1 VCKLIFLKTKY
12 KQTAKKLKLLVI
24 IFENMAST
32 TQQQQQHHPYS
43 DLQQNVHLAMNE
55 LVADESVYVPTR
67 EAEEL
72 FNLPDCVQIFF
83 ITADGRVSTFSQPSS
98 LRIFKFK
105 NKNEDEETNTF
116 IQVNGWTHPL
126 GEGSP
131 VLKAGNGSFMFPD
144 AYSDQE
150 GASVGIVIMDDT
162 PFNVDGE
169 AEKQLQQLLDE
180 LTALK
185 TIAIQSQT
193 VVEKELELDNH
204 LGKLGSLILKGAQT
218 VGKTMED
225 TIVPKTTQLIEYAT
239 EKQKAKMGQ
248 PAEED
253 SKMNSVLKTTVKGA
267 GYATKATV
275 KVSGFVANRVGDL
288 TKSIAKSLARKME
301 PAVSGATGAGGSGSG
316 KAKNTSLRT
325 LVDVARGGLLAY
337 GTIYTSLEDS
347 AKVLG
352 TSVKSNS
359 VQVVEHKYGGEAG
372 EVFGEAATA
381 AGNAA
386 MTYMN
391 IQSLGVKGLV
401 KKTAKTTGK
410 ELGKAVLDA
419 HSSKQPVA

>member
-1 VCKLIFLKTKY
+1 MGTN
-12 KQTAKKLKLLVI
+12 KKLDKIKLVI
-24 IFENMAST
+24 ICENMAST
-32 TQQQQQHHPYS
+32 TQQQQHPYS
-43 DLQQNVHLAMNE
+43 DLQQNVHRAMDE

-105 NKNEDEETNTF
+105 NEINKDEESANTF

-150 GASVGIVIMDDT
+150 GASVGLVIMDDT

-169 AEKQLQQLLDE
+169 AEKQLEQLLEE

-185 TIAIQSQT
+185 TIQSQT
-193 VVEKELELDNH
+193 VVEKEDHH

-239 EKQKAKMGQ
+239 E
-248 PAEED
+248 
-253 SKMNSVLKTTVKGA
+253 
-267 GYATKATV
+267 
-275 KVSGFVANRVGDL
+275 
-288 TKSIAKSLARKME
+288 
-301 PAVSGATGAGGSGSG
+301 
-316 KAKNTSLRT
+316 
-325 LVDVARGGLLAY
+325 
-337 GTIYTSLEDS
+337 
-347 AKVLG
+347 
-352 TSVKSNS
+352 
-359 VQVVEHKYGGEAG
+359 
-372 EVFGEAATA
+372 
-381 AGNAA
+381 
-386 MTYMN
+386 
-391 IQSLGVKGLV
+391 
-401 KKTAKTTGK
+401 
-410 ELGKAVLDA
+410 
-419 HSSKQPVA
+419 

>member
-1 VCKLIFLKTKY
+1 
-12 KQTAKKLKLLVI
+12 
-24 IFENMAST
+24 MAST
-32 TQQQQQHHPYS
+32 TQHHPYS
-43 DLQQNVHLAMNE
+43 DLQQNVHRAMDE

-105 NKNEDEETNTF
+105 NEINKDDESANTF

-150 GASVGIVIMDDT
+150 GASVGLVIMDDT

-169 AEKQLQQLLDE
+169 AEKQLQQLLEE

-185 TIAIQSQT
+185 TIQKSQT
-193 VVEKELELDNH
+193 GIGSEKELELDHH

-239 EKQKAKMGQ
+239 EKQKSKMGQ

-301 PAVSGATGAGGSGSG
+301 PAVSGATGAGSGSG
-316 KAKNTSLRT
+316 KTKNSSIRT

-352 TSVKSNS
+352 NSVKSNS

-391 IQSLGVKGLV
+391 IQSLGVKGLI

-419 HSSKQPVA
+419 HSSKPKPVA

>member
-1 VCKLIFLKTKY
+1 
-12 KQTAKKLKLLVI
+12 
-24 IFENMAST
+24 MAST
-32 TQQQQQHHPYS
+32 TQHHPYS
-43 DLQQNVHLAMNE
+43 DLQQNVHRAMNE

-67 EAEEL
+67 EVEEL

-193 VVEKELELDNH
+193 DVEKELVLDNH

-218 VGKTMED
+218 VGKTVED

-267 GYATKATV
+267 GY
-275 KVSGFVANRVGDL
+275 VANRVGDL
-288 TKSIAKSLARKME
+288 TKSIAKSMARKME
-301 PAVSGATGAGGSGSG
+301 PAVSGA
-316 KAKNTSLRT
+316 
-325 LVDVARGGLLAY
+325 
-337 GTIYTSLEDS
+337 
-347 AKVLG
+347 
-352 TSVKSNS
+352 
-359 VQVVEHKYGGEAG
+359 
-372 EVFGEAATA
+372 
-381 AGNAA
+381 
-386 MTYMN
+386 
-391 IQSLGVKGLV
+391 
-401 KKTAKTTGK
+401 
-410 ELGKAVLDA
+410 
-419 HSSKQPVA
+419 

>member
-1 VCKLIFLKTKY
+1 
-12 KQTAKKLKLLVI
+12 
-24 IFENMAST
+24 MAST
-32 TQQQQQHHPYS
+32 TQQQHHPYS
-43 DLQQNVHLAMNE
+43 DLQQQNVHRAMNE

-316 KAKNTSLRT
+316 KTKNTSLRT

>member
-1 VCKLIFLKTKY
+1 
-12 KQTAKKLKLLVI
+12 
-24 IFENMAST
+24 
-32 TQQQQQHHPYS
+32 
-43 DLQQNVHLAMNE
+43 
-55 LVADESVYVPTR
+55 
-67 EAEEL
+67 
-72 FNLPDCVQIFF
+72 
-83 ITADGRVSTFSQPSS
+83 
-98 LRIFKFK
+98 
-105 NKNEDEETNTF
+105 
-116 IQVNGWTHPL
+116 
-126 GEGSP
+126 
-131 VLKAGNGSFMFPD
+131 
-144 AYSDQE
+144 
-150 GASVGIVIMDDT
+150 
-162 PFNVDGE
+162 
-169 AEKQLQQLLDE
+169 
-180 LTALK
+180 
-185 TIAIQSQT
+185 
-193 VVEKELELDNH
+193 
-204 LGKLGSLILKGAQT
+204 LILKGAQT

-316 KAKNTSLRT
+316 KNTSLRT

-419 HSSKQPVA
+419 HSTKQPVA

>member
-1 VCKLIFLKTKY
+1 
-12 KQTAKKLKLLVI
+12 
-24 IFENMAST
+24 MAST
-32 TQQQQQHHPYS
+32 TQQQQHPYS
-43 DLQQNVHLAMNE
+43 DLQQNVHRAMNE

-105 NKNEDEETNTF
+105 NEINKDEESANTF

-150 GASVGIVIMDDT
+150 GASVGLVIMDDT

-169 AEKQLQQLLDE
+169 AEKQLQQLLEE

-185 TIAIQSQT
+185 TIQKSQT
-193 VVEKELELDNH
+193 GIGSEKELELDHH

-239 EKQKAKMGQ
+239 EKQKSKMGQ

-301 PAVSGATGAGGSGSG
+301 PAVSGATGAGSGSG
-316 KAKNTSLRT
+316 KTKNSSIRT

-352 TSVKSNS
+352 NSVKSNS

-391 IQSLGVKGLV
+391 IQSLGVKGLI

-419 HSSKQPVA
+419 HSSKPKPVA

>member
-1 VCKLIFLKTKY
+1 
-12 KQTAKKLKLLVI
+12 
-24 IFENMAST
+24 M
-32 TQQQQQHHPYS
+32 
-43 DLQQNVHLAMNE
+43 
-55 LVADESVYVPTR
+55 
-67 EAEEL
+67 
-72 FNLPDCVQIFF
+72 
-83 ITADGRVSTFSQPSS
+83 G
-98 LRIFKFK
+98 
-105 NKNEDEETNTF
+105 
-116 IQVNGWTHPL
+116 
-126 GEGSP
+126 
-131 VLKAGNGSFMFPD
+131 
-144 AYSDQE
+144 
-150 GASVGIVIMDDT
+150 
-162 PFNVDGE
+162 
-169 AEKQLQQLLDE
+169 
-180 LTALK
+180 
-185 TIAIQSQT
+185 
-193 VVEKELELDNH
+193 
-204 LGKLGSLILKGAQT
+204 
-218 VGKTMED
+218 MED

-267 GYATKATV
+267 GYATV
-275 KVSGFVANRVGDL
+275 KVSGFVADRVGDL
-288 TKSIAKSLARKME
+288 TKSIARSLARKME
-301 PAVSGATGAGGSGSG
+301 PAVSGATGAGGSG
-316 KAKNTSLRT
+316 KTKNTSIRT

-337 GTIYTSLEDS
+337 GTIYASLEDS

-419 HSSKQPVA
+419 HSSKPVA

>member
-1 VCKLIFLKTKY
+1 MGY
-12 KQTAKKLKLLVI
+12 KQINKKLKLIVI
-24 IFENMAST
+24 IFFRENMAST
-32 TQQQQQHHPYS
+32 TQHHPYS
-43 DLQQNVHLAMNE
+43 DLQQNVHRAMDE

-67 EAEEL
+67 KAEEL

-105 NKNEDEETNTF
+105 NEINKDEESANTF

-150 GASVGIVIMDDT
+150 GASVGLVIMDDT

-169 AEKQLQQLLDE
+169 AEKQLQQLLEE

-185 TIAIQSQT
+185 TIQKSQT
-193 VVEKELELDNH
+193 GIGSEKELEHH

-275 KVSGFVANRVGDL
+275 KVSGFVASRVGDL
-288 TKSIAKSLARKME
+288 TKSIARSLARKME
-301 PAVSGATGAGGSGSG
+301 PAVSGATGAGGGGSG
-316 KAKNTSLRT
+316 KTKNTSLRT

-337 GTIYTSLEDS
+337 GTIYASLEDS

-391 IQSLGVKGLV
+391 IQSLGVKGL
-401 KKTAKTTGK
+401 
-410 ELGKAVLDA
+410 
-419 HSSKQPVA
+419 

>member
-1 VCKLIFLKTKY
+1 MGTN
-12 KQTAKKLKLLVI
+12 KKLDKIKLVI
-24 IFENMAST
+24 ICENMAST
-32 TQQQQQHHPYS
+32 TQQQQHPYS
-43 DLQQNVHLAMNE
+43 DLQQNVHRAMNE

-83 ITADGRVSTFSQPSS
+83 ITAEGRVSTFSQPSS

-131 VLKAGNGSFMFPD
+131 VLKAGNGS
-144 AYSDQE
+144 
-150 GASVGIVIMDDT
+150 SVGLVIMDDS
-162 PFNVDGE
+162 PFNVNGE
-169 AEKQLQQLLDE
+169 AEKQLQKLLEE

-185 TIAIQSQT
+185 TIQSQ
-193 VVEKELELDNH
+193 VEKELEDHH

-267 GYATKATV
+267 SYATKATV
-275 KVSGFVANRVGDL
+275 RVSGFVADRVGDL
-288 TKSIAKSLARKME
+288 TKSIARSLARKME
-301 PAVSGATGAGGSGSG
+301 PAVSGATGAGGGGSG
-316 KAKNTSLRT
+316 KTKNTSLRT

-337 GTIYTSLEDS
+337 GTIYASLEDS

-419 HSSKQPVA
+419 HSSKPVA

>member
-1 VCKLIFLKTKY
+1 MI
-12 KQTAKKLKLLVI
+12 LL
-24 IFENMAST
+24 ENMAST
-32 TQQQQQHHPYS
+32 TQQHHPYS
-43 DLQQNVHLAMNE
+43 DLQQNVHRAMNE

-105 NKNEDEETNTF
+105 NKKEDEETNTF

-150 GASVGIVIMDDT
+150 GSSVGIVIMDDS
-162 PFNVDGE
+162 PFNVNGE
-169 AEKQLQQLLDE
+169 AENQLQQLLEE

-185 TIAIQSQT
+185 TIQSQT
-193 VVEKELELDNH
+193 SDFEKELEDHH

-218 VGKTMED
+218 VGKTMEG

-288 TKSIAKSLARKME
+288 TKSIARSLARKME
-301 PAVSGATGAGGSGSG
+301 PAVSGATGAGGGG
-316 KAKNTSLRT
+316 KTTKNTSIRT

-419 HSSKQPVA
+419 HSSKPVA

>member
-1 VCKLIFLKTKY
+1 
-12 KQTAKKLKLLVI
+12 
-24 IFENMAST
+24 MAST
-32 TQQQQQHHPYS
+32 TQQQHHPYS
-43 DLQQNVHLAMNE
+43 DLQQNVHRAMNE

-185 TIAIQSQT
+185 TIQSQT

-316 KAKNTSLRT
+316 KTKNTSLRT

>member
-1 VCKLIFLKTKY
+1 
-12 KQTAKKLKLLVI
+12 
-24 IFENMAST
+24 M
-32 TQQQQQHHPYS
+32 
-43 DLQQNVHLAMNE
+43 
-55 LVADESVYVPTR
+55 
-67 EAEEL
+67 
-72 FNLPDCVQIFF
+72 
-83 ITADGRVSTFSQPSS
+83 G
-98 LRIFKFK
+98 
-105 NKNEDEETNTF
+105 
-116 IQVNGWTHPL
+116 

-150 GASVGIVIMDDT
+150 GASVGLVIMDDT

-169 AEKQLQQLLDE
+169 AEKQLQQLLEE

-185 TIAIQSQT
+185 TIQKSQT
-193 VVEKELELDNH
+193 GIGSEKELELDHH

-239 EKQKAKMGQ
+239 EKQKSKMGQ

-253 SKMNSVLKTTVKGA
+253 SKMNSVLKT
-267 GYATKATV
+267 TV

-301 PAVSGATGAGGSGSG
+301 PAVSGATGAGSGSG
-316 KAKNTSLRT
+316 KTKNSSIRT

-352 TSVKSNS
+352 NSVKSNS

-391 IQSLGVKGLV
+391 IQSLGVKGLI

-419 HSSKQPVA
+419 HSSKPKPVV

>member
-1 VCKLIFLKTKY
+1 MGY
-12 KQTAKKLKLLVI
+12 KQINKKLKLIVI
-24 IFENMAST
+24 IFFRENMAST
-32 TQQQQQHHPYS
+32 TQHHPYS
-43 DLQQNVHLAMNE
+43 DLQQNVHRAMDE

-105 NKNEDEETNTF
+105 NEINKDEESANTF

-150 GASVGIVIMDDT
+150 GSSVGLVIMDDS
-162 PFNVDGE
+162 PFNVNGE
-169 AEKQLQQLLDE
+169 AEKQLQKLLEE

-185 TIAIQSQT
+185 TIQSQ
-193 VVEKELELDNH
+193 VEKELEDHH

-239 EKQKAKMGQ
+239 EKQKSKMGQ

-288 TKSIAKSLARKME
+288 TKSIAKSLARKIE
-301 PAVSGATGAGGSGSG
+301 PAVSGATGAGSGSG
-316 KAKNTSLRT
+316 KTKNSSIRT

-337 GTIYTSLEDS
+337 GTIYTSLEES

-352 TSVKSNS
+352 NPVKSNS

-391 IQSLGVKGLV
+391 IQSLGVKGLI

-419 HSSKQPVA
+419 HSSKPKPVA

>member
-1 VCKLIFLKTKY
+1 M
-12 KQTAKKLKLLVI
+12 I
-24 IFENMAST
+24 IFFRENMAST
-32 TQQQQQHHPYS
+32 TQHHPYS
-43 DLQQNVHLAMNE
+43 DLQQNVHRAMDE

-105 NKNEDEETNTF
+105 NEINKDEESANTF

-150 GASVGIVIMDDT
+150 GASVGLVIMDDT

-169 AEKQLQQLLDE
+169 AEKQLQQLLEE

-185 TIAIQSQT
+185 TIQKSQT
-193 VVEKELELDNH
+193 GIGSEKELELDHH

-239 EKQKAKMGQ
+239 EKQKSKMGQ

-301 PAVSGATGAGGSGSG
+301 PAVSGATGAGSGSG
-316 KAKNTSLRT
+316 KTKNSSIRT

-352 TSVKSNS
+352 NSVKSNS

-391 IQSLGVKGLV
+391 IQSLGVKGLI

-419 HSSKQPVA
+419 HSSKPKPVA

>member
-1 VCKLIFLKTKY
+1 MGY
-12 KQTAKKLKLLVI
+12 KQINKKLKLIVI
-24 IFENMAST
+24 IFFRENMAST
-32 TQQQQQHHPYS
+32 TQHHPYS
-43 DLQQNVHLAMNE
+43 DLQQNVHRAMDE

-105 NKNEDEETNTF
+105 NEINKEDESANTF

-150 GASVGIVIMDDT
+150 GASVGLVIMDDT

-169 AEKQLQQLLDE
+169 AEKQLQQLLEE

-185 TIAIQSQT
+185 TIQKSQT
-193 VVEKELELDNH
+193 GIGSEKELELDHH

-267 GYATKATV
+267 AHATKATV
-275 KVSGFVANRVGDL
+275 KVSGYVADRVGDL
-288 TKSIAKSLARKME
+288 TKSIARSLARKME
-301 PAVSGATGAGGSGSG
+301 PAVSGATGAGGGGSG
-316 KAKNTSLRT
+316 KTKNTSIRT

-337 GTIYTSLEDS
+337 GTIYASLEDS

-419 HSSKQPVA
+419 HSSKPVA

>member
-1 VCKLIFLKTKY
+1 
-12 KQTAKKLKLLVI
+12 VI
-24 IFENMAST
+24 IFFRENMAST
-32 TQQQQQHHPYS
+32 TQHHPYS
-43 DLQQNVHLAMNE
+43 DLQQNVHRAMDE

-83 ITADGRVSTFSQPSS
+83 ITAEGRVSTFSQPSS

-150 GASVGIVIMDDT
+150 GSSVGLVIMDDS
-162 PFNVDGE
+162 PFNVNGE
-169 AEKQLQQLLDE
+169 AEKQLQKLLEE

-185 TIAIQSQT
+185 TIQSQ
-193 VVEKELELDNH
+193 VEKELEDHH

-267 GYATKATV
+267 SYATV
-275 KVSGFVANRVGDL
+275 KVSG
-288 TKSIAKSLARKME
+288 LA
-301 PAVSGATGAGGSGSG
+301 T
-316 KAKNTSLRT
+316 
-325 LVDVARGGLLAY
+325 
-337 GTIYTSLEDS
+337 
-347 AKVLG
+347 
-352 TSVKSNS
+352 
-359 VQVVEHKYGGEAG
+359 
-372 EVFGEAATA
+372 
-381 AGNAA
+381 
-386 MTYMN
+386 
-391 IQSLGVKGLV
+391 
-401 KKTAKTTGK
+401 
-410 ELGKAVLDA
+410 
-419 HSSKQPVA
+419 

>member
-1 VCKLIFLKTKY
+1 
-12 KQTAKKLKLLVI
+12 VI
-24 IFENMAST
+24 IFFRENMAST
-32 TQQQQQHHPYS
+32 TQHHPYS
-43 DLQQNVHLAMNE
+43 DLQQNVHRAMDE

-83 ITADGRVSTFSQPSS
+83 ITAEGRVSTFSQPSS

-150 GASVGIVIMDDT
+150 GSSVGLVIMDDS
-162 PFNVDGE
+162 PFNVNGE
-169 AEKQLQQLLDE
+169 AEKQLQKLLEE

-185 TIAIQSQT
+185 TIQSQ
-193 VVEKELELDNH
+193 VEKELEDHH

-267 GYATKATV
+267 GHMTKATV
-275 KVSGFVANRVGDL
+275 KVSGFVADRVGDL
-288 TKSIAKSLARKME
+288 TKSIARSLARKME
-301 PAVSGATGAGGSGSG
+301 PAVSGATGAGGGGSG
-316 KAKNTSLRT
+316 KTKNTSLRT

-337 GTIYTSLEDS
+337 GTIYASLEDS

-419 HSSKQPVA
+419 HSSKPVA

>member
-1 VCKLIFLKTKY
+1 M
-12 KQTAKKLKLLVI
+12 I
-24 IFENMAST
+24 IFFRENMAST
-32 TQQQQQHHPYS
+32 TQHHPYS
-43 DLQQNVHLAMNE
+43 DLQQNVHRAMDE

-105 NKNEDEETNTF
+105 NEINKDEESANTF

-150 GASVGIVIMDDT
+150 GASVGLVIMDDT

-169 AEKQLQQLLDE
+169 AEKQLQQLLEE

-185 TIAIQSQT
+185 TIQKSQT
-193 VVEKELELDNH
+193 GIGSEKELELDHH
-204 LGKLGSLILKGAQT
+204 LGKLGSLILRGAQT

-239 EKQKAKMGQ
+239 EKQKSKMGQ

-301 PAVSGATGAGGSGSG
+301 PAVSGATGAGSGSG
-316 KAKNTSLRT
+316 KTKNSSIRT

-352 TSVKSNS
+352 NSVKSNS

-391 IQSLGVKGLV
+391 IQSLGVKGLI

-419 HSSKQPVA
+419 HSSKPKPVA

>member
-1 VCKLIFLKTKY
+1 
-12 KQTAKKLKLLVI
+12 
-24 IFENMAST
+24 MAST
-32 TQQQQQHHPYS
+32 TQQQQHPYS
-43 DLQQNVHLAMNE
+43 DLQQNVHRAMNE

-185 TIAIQSQT
+185 TIQSQT

-316 KAKNTSLRT
+316 KTKNTSLRT

>member
-1 VCKLIFLKTKY
+1 
-12 KQTAKKLKLLVI
+12 
-24 IFENMAST
+24 MAST
-32 TQQQQQHHPYS
+32 TQHHPYS
-43 DLQQNVHLAMNE
+43 DLQQNVHRAMDE

-105 NKNEDEETNTF
+105 NEINKDEESTNTF

-150 GASVGIVIMDDT
+150 GASVGLVIMDDT

-169 AEKQLQQLLDE
+169 AEKQLQQLLEE

-185 TIAIQSQT
+185 TIQKSQT
-193 VVEKELELDNH
+193 GIGSEKELELDHH

-239 EKQKAKMGQ
+239 EKQKSKMGQ

-301 PAVSGATGAGGSGSG
+301 PAVSGATGAGSGSG
-316 KAKNTSLRT
+316 KTKNSSIRT

-352 TSVKSNS
+352 NSVKSNS

-391 IQSLGVKGLV
+391 IQSLGVKGLI

-419 HSSKQPVA
+419 HSSKPKPVV

>member
-1 VCKLIFLKTKY
+1 M
-12 KQTAKKLKLLVI
+12 I
-24 IFENMAST
+24 IFFRENMAST
-32 TQQQQQHHPYS
+32 TQHHPYS
-43 DLQQNVHLAMNE
+43 DLQQNVHRAMDE

-105 NKNEDEETNTF
+105 NEINKDDESANTF

-150 GASVGIVIMDDT
+150 GASVGLVIMDDT

-169 AEKQLQQLLDE
+169 AEKQLQQLLE
-180 LTALK
+180 KLTALK
-185 TIAIQSQT
+185 TIQKSQT
-193 VVEKELELDNH
+193 GIGSEKELELDHH

-239 EKQKAKMGQ
+239 EKQKSKMGQ

-301 PAVSGATGAGGSGSG
+301 PAVSGATGAGSGSG
-316 KAKNTSLRT
+316 KTKNSSIRT

-352 TSVKSNS
+352 NSVKSNS

-391 IQSLGVKGLV
+391 IQSLGVKGLI

-419 HSSKQPVA
+419 HSSKPKPVA

>member
-1 VCKLIFLKTKY
+1 
-12 KQTAKKLKLLVI
+12 
-24 IFENMAST
+24 M
-32 TQQQQQHHPYS
+32 
-43 DLQQNVHLAMNE
+43 
-55 LVADESVYVPTR
+55 
-67 EAEEL
+67 
-72 FNLPDCVQIFF
+72 
-83 ITADGRVSTFSQPSS
+83 G
-98 LRIFKFK
+98 
-105 NKNEDEETNTF
+105 
-116 IQVNGWTHPL
+116 
-126 GEGSP
+126 
-131 VLKAGNGSFMFPD
+131 
-144 AYSDQE
+144 
-150 GASVGIVIMDDT
+150 
-162 PFNVDGE
+162 GE
-169 AEKQLQQLLDE
+169 AEKQLQQLLEE

-185 TIAIQSQT
+185 TIQKSQT
-193 VVEKELELDNH
+193 GIGSEKELELDHH

-239 EKQKAKMGQ
+239 EKQKSKMGQ

-301 PAVSGATGAGGSGSG
+301 PAVSGATGAGSGSG
-316 KAKNTSLRT
+316 KTKNSSIRT

-337 GTIYTSLEDS
+337 GTIYNSLEES

-352 TSVKSNS
+352 NSVKSNS

-372 EVFGEAATA
+372 
-381 AGNAA
+381 NAA

-391 IQSLGVKGLV
+391 IQSLGVKGLI

-410 ELGKAVLDA
+410 ELGK
-419 HSSKQPVA
+419 

>member
-1 VCKLIFLKTKY
+1 MGTN
-12 KQTAKKLKLLVI
+12 KKLDKIKLVI
-24 IFENMAST
+24 ICENMAST
-32 TQQQQQHHPYS
+32 TQQQQHPYS
-43 DLQQNVHLAMNE
+43 DLQQNVHRAMNE

-83 ITADGRVSTFSQPSS
+83 ITAEGRVSTFSQPSS

-150 GASVGIVIMDDT
+150 GSSVGLVIMDDS
-162 PFNVDGE
+162 PFNVNGE
-169 AEKQLQQLLDE
+169 AEKQLQKLLEE

-185 TIAIQSQT
+185 TIQSQ
-193 VVEKELELDNH
+193 VEKELEDHH

-253 SKMNSVLKTTVKGA
+253 SKMNSVLKTTVK
-267 GYATKATV
+267 
-275 KVSGFVANRVGDL
+275 VSGFVANRVGDL

-301 PAVSGATGAGGSGSG
+301 PAV
-316 KAKNTSLRT
+316 
-325 LVDVARGGLLAY
+325 
-337 GTIYTSLEDS
+337 
-347 AKVLG
+347 
-352 TSVKSNS
+352 
-359 VQVVEHKYGGEAG
+359 
-372 EVFGEAATA
+372 
-381 AGNAA
+381 
-386 MTYMN
+386 
-391 IQSLGVKGLV
+391 
-401 KKTAKTTGK
+401 
-410 ELGKAVLDA
+410 
-419 HSSKQPVA
+419 

>member
-1 VCKLIFLKTKY
+1 
-12 KQTAKKLKLLVI
+12 
-24 IFENMAST
+24 MAST
-32 TQQQQQHHPYS
+32 TQQQQHPYS
-43 DLQQNVHLAMNE
+43 DLQQNVHRAMNE

-83 ITADGRVSTFSQPSS
+83 ITAEGRVSTFSQPSS

-150 GASVGIVIMDDT
+150 GSSVGLVIMDDS
-162 PFNVDGE
+162 PFNVNGE
-169 AEKQLQQLLDE
+169 AEKQLQKLLEE

-185 TIAIQSQT
+185 TIQSQ
-193 VVEKELELDNH
+193 VEKELEDHH

-267 GYATKATV
+267 GYTCRATV
-275 KVSGFVANRVGDL
+275 KVSGFVADRVGDL
-288 TKSIAKSLARKME
+288 TKSIARSLARKME
-301 PAVSGATGAGGSGSG
+301 PAVSGATGAGGGGSG
-316 KAKNTSLRT
+316 KTKNTSLRT

-337 GTIYTSLEDS
+337 GTIYASLEDS

-419 HSSKQPVA
+419 HSSKPVA

>member
-1 VCKLIFLKTKY
+1 
-12 KQTAKKLKLLVI
+12 
-24 IFENMAST
+24 
-32 TQQQQQHHPYS
+32 
-43 DLQQNVHLAMNE
+43 
-55 LVADESVYVPTR
+55 
-67 EAEEL
+67 
-72 FNLPDCVQIFF
+72 
-83 ITADGRVSTFSQPSS
+83 
-98 LRIFKFK
+98 
-105 NKNEDEETNTF
+105 
-116 IQVNGWTHPL
+116 
-126 GEGSP
+126 
-131 VLKAGNGSFMFPD
+131 
-144 AYSDQE
+144 
-150 GASVGIVIMDDT
+150 
-162 PFNVDGE
+162 
-169 AEKQLQQLLDE
+169 
-180 LTALK
+180 
-185 TIAIQSQT
+185 
-193 VVEKELELDNH
+193 
-204 LGKLGSLILKGAQT
+204 
-218 VGKTMED
+218 
-225 TIVPKTTQLIEYAT
+225 LIEYAT

-316 KAKNTSLRT
+316 KTKNTSLRT

>member
-1 VCKLIFLKTKY
+1 
-12 KQTAKKLKLLVI
+12 VI
-24 IFENMAST
+24 IFFRENMAST
-32 TQQQQQHHPYS
+32 TQHHPYS
-43 DLQQNVHLAMNE
+43 DLQQNVHRAMDE

-105 NKNEDEETNTF
+105 NEINKDDESANTF

-131 VLKAGNGSFMFPD
+131 VLKAENGSFMFPD

-150 GASVGIVIMDDT
+150 GASVGLVIMDDT

-169 AEKQLQQLLDE
+169 AEKQLQQLLE
-180 LTALK
+180 KLTALK
-185 TIAIQSQT
+185 TIQKSQT
-193 VVEKELELDNH
+193 GIGSEKELELDHH

-239 EKQKAKMGQ
+239 EKQKSKMGQ

-301 PAVSGATGAGGSGSG
+301 PAVSGATGAGSGSG
-316 KAKNTSLRT
+316 KTKNSSIRT

-352 TSVKSNS
+352 NSVKSNS

-391 IQSLGVKGLV
+391 IQSLGVKGLI

-419 HSSKQPVA
+419 HSSKPVA

>member
-1 VCKLIFLKTKY
+1 MGY
-12 KQTAKKLKLLVI
+12 KQINKKLKLIVI
-24 IFENMAST
+24 IFFRENMAST
-32 TQQQQQHHPYS
+32 TQHHPYS
-43 DLQQNVHLAMNE
+43 DLQQNVHRAMDE

-105 NKNEDEETNTF
+105 NEINKDEESTNTF

-150 GASVGIVIMDDT
+150 GSSVGLVIMDDS
-162 PFNVDGE
+162 PFNVNGE
-169 AEKQLQQLLDE
+169 AEKQLQKILEE

-185 TIAIQSQT
+185 TIQSQ
-193 VVEKELELDNH
+193 VEKELEDHH

-239 EKQKAKMGQ
+239 EKQKSKMGQ

-267 GYATKATV
+267 GYGCKATV
-275 KVSGFVANRVGDL
+275 KESGFVADRVGDL
-288 TKSIAKSLARKME
+288 TKSIARSLARKME
-301 PAVSGATGAGGSGSG
+301 PAVSGATGAGSG
-316 KAKNTSLRT
+316 KTKNTSLRT

-337 GTIYTSLEDS
+337 GTIYASLEDS

-352 TSVKSNS
+352 TAVKSNS

-391 IQSLGVKGLV
+391 IQSLGVKGLI

-419 HSSKQPVA
+419 HSSKPVA

>member
-1 VCKLIFLKTKY
+1 
-12 KQTAKKLKLLVI
+12 
-24 IFENMAST
+24 MAST
-32 TQQQQQHHPYS
+32 TQQQHHPYS

-55 LVADESVYVPTR
+55 LVADESVYVPSR

-193 VVEKELELDNH
+193 DVEKELVLDNH

-316 KAKNTSLRT
+316 KTKNTSLRT

>member
-1 VCKLIFLKTKY
+1 
-12 KQTAKKLKLLVI
+12 VI
-24 IFENMAST
+24 IFFRENMAST
-32 TQQQQQHHPYS
+32 TQHHPYS
-43 DLQQNVHLAMNE
+43 DLQQNVHRAMDE

-105 NKNEDEETNTF
+105 NEINKDEESANTF

-150 GASVGIVIMDDT
+150 GASVGLVIMDDT

-169 AEKQLQQLLDE
+169 AEKQLEQLLEE

-185 TIAIQSQT
+185 TIQKSQT
-193 VVEKELELDNH
+193 GIGSEKELELDHH

-239 EKQKAKMGQ
+239 EKQKSKMGQ

-301 PAVSGATGAGGSGSG
+301 PAVSGATGAGSGSG
-316 KAKNTSLRT
+316 KTKNSSIRT

-352 TSVKSNS
+352 NSVKSNS

-391 IQSLGVKGLV
+391 IQSLGVKGLI

-419 HSSKQPVA
+419 HSSKPKPVA

>member
-1 VCKLIFLKTKY
+1 
-12 KQTAKKLKLLVI
+12 
-24 IFENMAST
+24 M
-32 TQQQQQHHPYS
+32 
-43 DLQQNVHLAMNE
+43 
-55 LVADESVYVPTR
+55 
-67 EAEEL
+67 
-72 FNLPDCVQIFF
+72 
-83 ITADGRVSTFSQPSS
+83 G
-98 LRIFKFK
+98 
-105 NKNEDEETNTF
+105 
-116 IQVNGWTHPL
+116 
-126 GEGSP
+126 
-131 VLKAGNGSFMFPD
+131 
-144 AYSDQE
+144 
-150 GASVGIVIMDDT
+150 
-162 PFNVDGE
+162 NVDGE
-169 AEKQLQQLLDE
+169 AEKQLQQLLEE

-185 TIAIQSQT
+185 TIQKSQIGIGS
-193 VVEKELELDNH
+193 EKELELDHH

-239 EKQKAKMGQ
+239 EKQKSKMGQ

-316 KAKNTSLRT
+316 KTKNTSLRT

-419 HSSKQPVA
+419 HSSKPKPVA

>member
-1 VCKLIFLKTKY
+1 
-12 KQTAKKLKLLVI
+12 
-24 IFENMAST
+24 MAST
-32 TQQQQQHHPYS
+32 TQQQQHHPYS
-43 DLQQNVHLAMNE
+43 DLQQNVHRAMNE

-105 NKNEDEETNTF
+105 NKNDDEETNTF

-301 PAVSGATGAGGSGSG
+301 PAVSGATGAGSGSG
-316 KAKNTSLRT
+316 KTKNTSLRT

>member
-1 VCKLIFLKTKY
+1 
-12 KQTAKKLKLLVI
+12 VI
-24 IFENMAST
+24 IFFRENMAST
-32 TQQQQQHHPYS
+32 TQHHPYS
-43 DLQQNVHLAMNE
+43 DLQQNVHRAMDE

-105 NKNEDEETNTF
+105 NEINKDEESANTF

-150 GASVGIVIMDDT
+150 GASVGLVIMDDT

-169 AEKQLQQLLDE
+169 AEKQLQQLLEE

-185 TIAIQSQT
+185 TIQKSQT
-193 VVEKELELDNH
+193 GIGSEKELELDHH

-239 EKQKAKMGQ
+239 EKQKSKMGQ

-301 PAVSGATGAGGSGSG
+301 PAVSGATGAGSGSG
-316 KAKNTSLRT
+316 KTKNSSIRT

-352 TSVKSNS
+352 NSVKSNS

-391 IQSLGVKGLV
+391 IQSLGVKGLI

-419 HSSKQPVA
+419 HSSKPKPVA